1 MNVRRIGMV
10 VNPAA
15 GGGTAKEVGASF
27 ARTVVDAGCE
37 IVGLSALSADVA
49 LSNVRD
55 ALHHIDAL
63 VVVGGDGIVHLGV
76 QAVAQTDVP
85 LGLIPVGT
93 GNDFAAATGVPLV
106 PADAIAAVMRRLVDG
121 TAPRSLDLLR
131 LEGAGVEG
139 GAPRWVAGAV
149 SAGLDAA
156 VNARANRM
164 RFPKGASKYV
174 VAAVREIL
182 SYRSWGYRLQVEGV
196 DLTPP
201 QRAQLERFPGLTI
214 EPAVRGENRLTW
226 ESRGALVTAA
236 NSSTIG
242 GGIRVAPDALLDDGL
257 LDLILA
263 RDVGALTAGKLFPLM
278 IAGRHLRSD
287 DLRAIR
293 ARTVT
298 LESSDA
304 PAEWPAVYGDGERVG
319 TLPVRV
325 EVVPGALRLLA

>member
-1 MNVRRIGMV
+1 MV

-49 LSNVRD
+49 LSNVRG
-55 ALHHIDAL
+55 ALRDIDAL
-63 VVVGGDGIVHLGV
+63 VVVGGDGMVHLGV

-106 PADAIAAVMRRLVDG
+106 PADAIAAVMRRVVDG

-131 LEGAGVEG
+131 VEGAGVEG

-201 QRAQLERFPGLTI
+201 LRAGLERFPGVMI
-214 EPAVRGENRLTW
+214 ESSAVAGEHHLRW

-236 NSSTIG
+236 NTSTIG

-278 IAGRHLRSD
+278 IAGKHLQSE
-287 DLRAIR
+287 DLRAVR

-298 LESSDA
+298 MESSDA
-304 PAEWPAVYGDGERVG
+304 PADWPAVYGDGERIG

-325 EVVPGALRLLA
+325 EVAPGALRLLA